1 MSPPSP
7 STPAYAVTPRA
18 TDTRLSG
25 RWLALA
31 RLAWG
36 ACAALIV
43 GLYVV
48 SLPPYAAFLQAPC
61 RGASCSIHFALDP
74 AKIQALQR
82 LGLSPGGYSAL
93 AVASSVVYVLVGGG
107 IVAVIA
113 WRRSQDWMALF
124 VALFVNALAF
134 GSRDSPPDVLPL
146 ANAAWGPPVRLGHL
160 LSATL
165 LYLFFFLFPSGR
177 FVPRW
182 TRWVAAGYILYAL
195 AQAALPRASPLYAE
209 NWPVGFSALVYPSY
223 LPLFLI
229 GLFAQVYR
237 FRRVSTPAQR
247 QQTKWVVLGT
257 VAALAVALGVQ
268 VPPLFV
274 PALQDD
280 GLYALCVD
288 LAFSVALTFLVVCI
302 AVAVLHSRLFDI
314 DVLIRLT
321 LVYGTLTSL
330 LAAAYVGLVVGAQA
344 AVRALAL
351 TGQAGEQPAVIVAS
365 TLLVAALVTPL
376 RRGIQ
381 AAIDRRF
388 YRRKLDAAR
397 TLAAFSA
404 SLGQEVDLERLSAQ
418 LVAVVQETMQPAH
431 ASLWLRA
438 PPPVRSQDTR

>member
-1 MSPPSP
+1 
-7 STPAYAVTPRA
+7 
-18 TDTRLSG
+18 
-25 RWLALA
+25 
-31 RLAWG
+31 
-36 ACAALIV
+36 
-43 GLYVV
+43 
-48 SLPPYAAFLQAPC
+48 
-61 RGASCSIHFALDP
+61 
-74 AKIQALQR
+74 
-82 LGLSPGGYSAL
+82 
-93 AVASSVVYVLVGGG
+93 VL
-107 IVAVIA
+107 
-113 WRRSQDWMALF
+113 F
-124 VALFVNALAF
+124 
-134 GSRDSPPDVLPL
+134 
-146 ANAAWGPPVRLGHL
+146 
-160 LSATL
+160 
-165 LYLFFFLFPSGR
+165 
-177 FVPRW
+177 
-182 TRWVAAGYILYAL
+182 
-195 AQAALPRASPLYAE
+195 
-209 NWPVGFSALVYPSY
+209 YPSY
-223 LPLFLI
+223 LPLFLL

-237 FRRVSTPAQR
+237 YRRVSTPAQR

-257 VAALAVALGVQ
+257 VVALAVALGVQ
-268 VPPLFV
+268 APPLFV